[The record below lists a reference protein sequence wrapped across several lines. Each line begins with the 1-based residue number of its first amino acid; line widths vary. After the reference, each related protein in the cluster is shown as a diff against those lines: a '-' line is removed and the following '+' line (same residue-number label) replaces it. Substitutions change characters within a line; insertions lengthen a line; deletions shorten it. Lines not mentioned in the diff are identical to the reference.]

1 MRSSAGFEIT
11 EWASGRKMPVTI
23 PAGARVSSPVWSP
36 DGTQF
41 AFLALF
47 EDGTQI
53 YVADA
58 TTGKSRAVTTRSTLS
73 TSVTAPEW
81 TADGTSIVTVLVPD
95 ARGPEPKEPKLATG
109 PMVRLNENNKLKTRT
124 YPDLL
129 ASPFEKA
136 LLAYHTTGQL
146 AVVTVKTRAV
156 TKSSDRPRSSCS
168 RCIGCRFASF
178 ENRKAVPHHTPWA
191 PRDSAAA
198 RPRPSAM
205 PPAATTGTAP
215 AISTKLMPLATISK
229 CFCVGIFSSTCSM
242 RVWM

>member
-1 MRSSAGFEIT
+1 MRVPPVAARRSAFLARLLTAGMLLPLAAVSAQNRAPKTADAKPAVPNPLADEGYIAPPPAIARLVAAPREQNVNFTAPNPGSRQFFLRTMGDGLPSLQNVGKEHHNLGGFQVDYRGNRDRALTMRSSAGFEIT

-81 TADGTSIVTVLVPD
+81 TADGTSIVTVLVP
-95 ARGPEPKEPKLATG
+95 
-109 PMVRLNENNKLKTRT
+109 
-124 YPDLL
+124 
-129 ASPFEKA
+129 
-136 LLAYHTTGQL
+136 
-146 AVVTVKTRAV
+146 TRAIELSLPV
-156 TKSSDRPRSSCS
+156 S
-168 RCIGCRFASF
+168 R
-178 ENRKAVPHHTPWA
+178 
-191 PRDSAAA
+191 
-198 RPRPSAM
+198 
-205 PPAATTGTAP
+205 
-215 AISTKLMPLATISK
+215 
-229 CFCVGIFSSTCSM
+229 
-242 RVWM
+242 